1 MEKNILIVEDQ
12 AIVAMTI
19 ETQLEELG
27 YKVAGVAA
35 TGEAAIQLAREKKP
49 DLILMDVNLEGEMD
63 GITAAEHIGLF
74 LDSPIIYLTAYSD
87 AETVKRAGL
96 TSPFTYLTKPYKLR
110 DLHSNIEM
118 ALYKK
123 KLGSKNDLRERRLQ
137 TLLKMVSDPL
147 IATDEKGAIIF
158 INDPATNLLGIHL
171 ADALEQPL
179 ERVFLMKE
187 QADNPLFSKGN
198 PDEPDTPGLLGFPFQ
213 CTVIDSESREIP
225 LLVSTS
231 MIKNREGRYGG
242 LFLVFRDCRPIIET
256 RHRLADLERNTR
268 IMLDAIS
275 LPVVIID
282 PDLRIEEYNLAFADW
297 CREIGITTDIGNKN
311 IKNIAGLLK
320 TIRPA
325 QLNQVLET
333 NRPVI
338 YEEEIDIGKQ
348 TLMYEIR
355 FVPLEE
361 KGKTRHLVITIRD
374 NTAEQRLKNA
384 GFVPVT
390 ENKRLIENIVGHF
403 SNILGYLMEIRSLAL
418 MEDPSVEKDWVSEQ
432 IVRYIEKTE
441 KTSSELYEIF
451 LKEVSGKHTFQ
462 QVYDQKKKQIDKE
475 KSYAV
480 QYRK

>member
-1 MEKNILIVEDQ
+1 MEKYILIVEDQ
-12 AIVAMTI
+12 AIVALTI
-19 ETQLEELG
+19 ETQLVQLG
-27 YKVAGVAA
+27 YKIAGVAA
-35 TGEAAIQLAREKKP
+35 AGETAIQLAREKKP

-63 GITAAEHIGLF
+63 GITAAEHISMF
-74 LDSPIIYLTAYSD
+74 LDVPIIYLTAYSD
-87 AETVKRAGL
+87 EETIRRAGL
-96 TSPFTYLTKPYKLR
+96 TSPFTYLTKPYKVR

-123 KLGSKNDLRERRLQ
+123 KLSVTSDLRERRLQ
-137 TLLKMVSDPL
+137 TLLKKVADPL
-147 IATDEKGAIIF
+147 IATDEKGVIIF
-158 INDPATNLLGIHL
+158 INDPATGILGINPS
-171 ADALEQPL
+171 DALEQPL
-179 ERVFLMKE
+179 ESVFRMKE
-187 QADNPLFSKGN
+187 QASNPLFSKEN
-198 PDEPDTPGLLGFPFQ
+198 PGGPDIPGLIGFPLQ
-213 CTVIDSESREIP
+213 CTLIDSKSREIP
-225 LLVSTS
+225 IMVSTS
-231 MIKNREGRYGG
+231 MIKNRENNYGG
-242 LFLVFRDCRPIIET
+242 LFLVFRDCRPFIET
-256 RHRLADLERNTR
+256 RHKLADLETNTR
-268 IMLDAIS
+268 IMLDAIT

-355 FVPLEE
+355 FVPLKE
-361 KGKTRHLVITIRD
+361 KGKTRHLIITIRD

-475 KSYAV
+475 KSYVV